1 MGKNR
6 RKVEKRKKSSDS
18 SELEK
23 KITRHGGSPGVVEKT
38 VSTLNCKNRY
48 SCLSEVSDL
57 IRESSSILYSDS
69 DTLIE
74 SETVIEQNNSVF
86 ENVVS
91 PNKNINMASH
101 NECRSNPG
109 ISMSSDQSA
118 VLGVSSDNE
127 LRGLLQIMNSRLE
140 RIDKKLERLD
150 EVEKKVDRFDA
161 DLKKLQSFMTENYN
175 KIETKVI
182 AIEEKIDSY
191 EFSTAML
198 SDKVEQMKKMS
209 EDAKEELLF
218 IQSQSMRNNI
228 IFTNI
233 PEETRETRD
242 QLESKLRSFLVE
254 KLEIAQNIVDK
265 IEFERIHRMG
275 DRRKGCRQIVAKF
288 LRFKDREMVKKQG
301 SKLKNTQ
308 YSIYEQF
315 PKEISDRRKKL
326 LPKLKE
332 ARRNGKEAWLSYDKL
347 YIDGVPSNISNQ

>member
-1 MGKNR
+1 
-6 RKVEKRKKSSDS
+6 
-18 SELEK
+18 
-23 KITRHGGSPGVVEKT
+23 
-38 VSTLNCKNRY
+38 
-48 SCLSEVSDL
+48 
-57 IRESSSILYSDS
+57 
-69 DTLIE
+69 
-74 SETVIEQNNSVF
+74 
-86 ENVVS
+86 
-91 PNKNINMASH
+91 MASH

-209 EDAKEELLF
+209 EDAKEELLY

-254 KLEIAQNIVDK
+254 KLEIAQNI
-265 IEFERIHRMG
+265 
-275 DRRKGCRQIVAKF
+275 
-288 LRFKDREMVKKQG
+288 
-301 SKLKNTQ
+301 S
-308 YSIYEQF
+308 
-315 PKEISDRRKKL
+315 
-326 LPKLKE
+326 
-332 ARRNGKEAWLSYDKL
+332 
-347 YIDGVPSNISNQ
+347 